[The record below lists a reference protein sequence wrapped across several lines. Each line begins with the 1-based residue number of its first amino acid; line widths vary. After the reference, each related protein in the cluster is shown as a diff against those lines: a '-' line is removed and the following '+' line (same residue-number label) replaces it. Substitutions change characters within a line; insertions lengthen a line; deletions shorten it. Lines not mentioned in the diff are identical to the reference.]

1 MLILGTTTDKIQVTL
16 SNVVTT
22 NQLDCIATYKD
33 ITTSAYS
40 GSAPILVTTNN
51 TSNVDL
57 MPAPASN
64 TQRIVDFISIYNNDT
79 ANATV
84 TVTINRNS
92 SIGILFKCTLKTSE
106 SLVYSEGAGWNI
118 HSNDGSPKQFLS
130 YDTSLNSNKNYFK
143 NPAFSVIQGTA
154 SGTLANS
161 TALPTA
167 SLGYPGETE
176 WCIAASG
183 GTPAYAFSAVDERV
197 TFTGTASTTAIYL
210 LQRLESRDTNRI
222 KSKTVTFS
230 CEISNSLLTSVIWEV
245 FSPTTTNDVHGT
257 IATPT
262 QTLIKSGTFTVN
274 STLSKY
280 SATFALP
287 SEAFRGL
294 EVRLRV
300 GAQTSGTWVVS
311 RLQLEEGSAAT
322 SFICEDYSMEIQKCQ
337 RYFSKSFDLSLA
349 PTQNA
354 GRSSAIEFFA
364 GNVASVSAV
373 YSVRFPSRMFNTP
386 TIILFNPSAANSQV
400 RNQSRAADCSSS
412 LVSSNGTSE
421 SGFALQTTG
430 AAAQAVGDTLSI
442 HYSASAHIP

>member
-16 SNVVTT
+16 SSAITT

-51 TSNVDL
+51 TTNVDL
-57 MPAPASN
+57 VPAPGSN

-84 TVTINRNS
+84 IVTINRNG

-118 HSNDGSPKQFLS
+118 HSNNGSPKQFLS

-143 NPAFSVIQGTA
+143 NPAFSVIQSSA

-161 TALPTA
+161 LVLPTA
-167 SLGYPGETE
+167 SLGYLGETE
-176 WCIAASG
+176 WCIAAAG
-183 GTPAYAFSAVDERV
+183 GTPAYAFSAVGESV
-197 TFTGTASTTAIYL
+197 TFTGAASTTAIYL

-245 FSPTTTNDVHGT
+245 FRPTTSDDVHGT

-262 QTLIKSGTFTVN
+262 QTLIASGTFTVN
-274 STLSKY
+274 STLTRY

-287 SEAFRGL
+287 DLASRGL

-300 GAQTSGTWVVS
+300 GAQTSGTWVIA
-311 RLQLEEGSAAT
+311 RLQLEEGSTAT
-322 SFICEDYSMEIQKCQ
+322 DFNCDDFGKELRKCL
-337 RYFSKSFDLSLA
+337 RYYRQSYGLGIATGSTTDFNNRVSIFGGVAGSISRREKFDIDMFSVPVTNTWDINGNSNSVITISSGGISTTRT
-349 PTQNA
+349 PSRTQTTKTL
-354 GRSSAIEFFA
+354 F
-364 GNVASVSAV
+364 VSATTSDV
-373 YSVRFPSRMFNTP
+373 
-386 TIILFNPSAANSQV
+386 IIQF
-400 RNQSRAADCSSS
+400 
-412 LVSSNGTSE
+412 
-421 SGFALQTTG
+421 
-430 AAAQAVGDTLSI
+430 
-442 HYSASAHIP
+442 HYAASAHIP

>member
-16 SNVVTT
+16 SSAITT

-51 TSNVDL
+51 TTNVDL
-57 MPAPASN
+57 VPAPASN

-84 TVTINRNS
+84 IVTINRNG

-118 HSNDGSPKQFLS
+118 HSNNGSPKQFLS

-143 NPAFSVIQGTA
+143 NPNFAVIQGTA

-161 TALPTA
+161 LALPTA
-167 SLGYPGETE
+167 SLGYLGETE

-183 GTPAYAFSAVDERV
+183 GTPAYAFSSANESV
-197 TFTGTASTTAIYL
+197 TFTGAASTTAIYL

-245 FSPTTTNDVHGT
+245 FRPTTSDDTHGT

-262 QTLIKSGTFTVN
+262 QTLIANGTFTV
-274 STLSKY
+274 SSSLSKY
-280 SATFALP
+280 SATFTLP
-287 SEAFRGL
+287 SEVSRGL

-300 GAQTSGTWVVS
+300 GAQTSGTWVVA
-311 RLQLEEGSAAT
+311 RLQLEEGSVATDFNCGNYSEELQKCFRYYELIVFNLGSKIGVGSTLTTTSPPLADSVYFPWKTNKFTTPVAT
-322 SFICEDYSMEIQKCQ
+322 SSASSTFTIAGSGGSGAI
-337 RYFSKSFDLSLA
+337 SLSA
-349 PTQNA
+349 NTN
-354 GRSSAIEFFA
+354 GIAIS
-364 GNVASVSAV
+364 VA
-373 YSVRFPSRMFNTP
+373 
-386 TIILFNPSAANSQV
+386 AALGSTGVNWTCVPLTAS
-400 RNQSRAADCSSS
+400 
-412 LVSSNGTSE
+412 
-421 SGFALQTTG
+421 TG
-430 AAAQAVGDTLSI
+430 AFLSG
-442 HYSASAHIP
+442 SAHIP

>member
-16 SNVVTT
+16 SSAITT

-51 TSNVDL
+51 TTNVDL
-57 MPAPASN
+57 VPAPASN

-84 TVTINRNS
+84 TIIINRNN
-92 SIGILFKCTLKTSE
+92 SIGILFRCTLKTSE

-143 NPAFSVIQGTA
+143 NPNFAVIQGTA

-161 TALPTA
+161 LVLPTA
-167 SLGYPGETE
+167 SLGYLGETE

-183 GTPAYAFSAVDERV
+183 GTPAYAFSSANESV
-197 TFTGTASTTAIYL
+197 TFTGAASTTAIYL
-210 LQRLESRDTNRI
+210 LQRLESGDTNRI

-245 FSPTTTNDVHGT
+245 FRPTTNDDAHGT

-262 QTLIKSGTFTVN
+262 QTLIASGTFTVS
-274 STLSKY
+274 STLSRY
-280 SATFALP
+280 SATFTLPALA
-287 SEAFRGL
+287 SRGL
-294 EVRLRV
+294 EVRFRV
-300 GAQTSGTWVVS
+300 GAQTSGTWVVA
-311 RLQLEEGSAAT
+311 RLQLEEGSIAT
-322 SFICEDYSMEIQKCQ
+322 DFNCGDFSMEIQKCQ

-349 PTQNA
+349 PSQNA

-364 GNVASVSAV
+364 GSVASLTAV
-373 YSVRFPSRMFNTP
+373 YSVRFPTRMFGVP
-386 TIILFNPSAANSQV
+386 TIILFNPSAANTQV
-400 RNQSRAADCSSS
+400 RNQSRAADCSASS
-412 LVSSNGTSE
+412 VPSNGTSE
-421 SGFALQTTG
+421 SGFALQATG
-430 AAAQAVGDTLSI
+430 AAAQAVGDTLSV

>member
-16 SNVVTT
+16 SSAITT

-51 TSNVDL
+51 TTNVDL
-57 MPAPASN
+57 VPAPGSN

-84 TVTINRNS
+84 IVTINRNG

-118 HSNDGSPKQFLS
+118 HSNNGSPKQFLS

-143 NPAFSVIQGTA
+143 NPAFSVIQSSA

-161 TALPTA
+161 LALPTA
-167 SLGYPGETE
+167 SLGYLGETE

-183 GTPAYAFSAVDERV
+183 GTPAYAFSSANESV
-197 TFTGTASTTAIYL
+197 TFTGAASTTAIYL
-210 LQRLESRDTNRI
+210 LQRLESRDTNRL
-222 KSKTVTFS
+222 KAKTVTFS
-230 CEISNSLLTSVIWEV
+230 CEISNSFLTSVIWEV
-245 FSPTTTNDVHGT
+245 FRPTTSNDTHGT

-262 QTLIKSGTFTVN
+262 QTLIANGTFTVN

-287 SEAFRGL
+287 SEVSRGL

-300 GAQTSGTWVVS
+300 GAQTSGTWVVA
-311 RLQLEEGSAAT
+311 RLQLEENNIASDFNCG
-322 SFICEDYSMEIQKCQ
+322 EYLEELQKCQ
-337 RYFSKSFDLSLA
+337 RYFETSYPSGVTIGTSNSESSIGGISLNAGDFYTSYTPIPFTVRKRAYPVMTGYSLLGSINTLYNLSLGYN
-349 PTQNA
+349 QGNIGFRFVSDYSFCIFCSNNA
-354 GRSSAIEFFA
+354 MS
-364 GNVASVSAV
+364 
-373 YSVRFPSRMFNTP
+373 T
-386 TIILFNPSAANSQV
+386 AN
-400 RNQSRAADCSSS
+400 A
-412 LVSSNGTSE
+412 
-421 SGFALQTTG
+421 FG
-430 AAAQAVGDTLSI
+430 AHFT
-442 HYSASAHIP
+442 ASAHIP